1 VVITRG
7 HRDDPHLGQL
17 EEARWRL
24 ELELDEEEALEAA
37 RLLAVS
43 SGGWITTFKPPWF
56 DPMESPIRWEVQQWR
71 KDGEGNEVERAL
83 RPISVPEVLDVVPM
97 RFHSWVIDI
106 TAEALA
112 VLEEVGPEL
121 GEIESD
127 LDSGAAALA
136 EVSILRSELEAAR
149 ELKEA
154 LKRQRDRFYGDYY
167 IYEFSPE
174 TDLYW
179 RLDAAPDGAEC
190 LIARDVEDAD
200 DSGARALF
208 PPDEFTPWR
217 WTTPSEPES
226 GGEYL
231 TPADAL
237 TKVPKEFA
245 GWVATK
251 TYEVFQ
257 RTRHALHEL
266 SASSLLETQDFAQVV
281 RLGKHAQQLAAISQS
296 AVSAY
301 PGSPRVEEDDLVA
314 VTASPEGRAVLLL
327 TRSWNHIMDGHPEL
341 TDDLNIVMKTVED
354 PDHREPDVRTGRER
368 FFRRGGPEG
377 WVRVVVEIAGP
388 FDKIVTAFPQ
398 ANRPERWRRK

>member
-7 HRDDPHLGQL
+7 HRDDPNLGLL

-24 ELELDEEEALEAA
+24 EVELDEERALEAA

-43 SGGWITTFKPPWF
+43 FGGWVTVFKPPWF
-56 DPMESPIRWEVQQWR
+56 APMERPIRWEVQQWR

-83 RPISVPEVLDVVPM
+83 RSISMPEVLDVVPM
-97 RFHSWVIDI
+97 RFHSWVIEI
-106 TAEALA
+106 SSEALSA
-112 VLEEVGPEL
+112 LEEVGPEL
-121 GEIESD
+121 GETESD

-136 EVSILRSELEAAR
+136 EVSLLRSELEAAR

-154 LKRQRDRFYGDYY
+154 LKRRSDRFYGDVY
-167 IYEFSPE
+167 IYEFSSE
-174 TDLYW
+174 ADLYW
-179 RLDAAPDGAEC
+179 RLGAAPDSSEC
-190 LIARDVEDAD
+190 LIVRDVEKANDN
-200 DSGARALF
+200 GARALF

-217 WTTPSEPES
+217 WTTLVDPEE

-231 TPADAL
+231 LPSDAL
-237 TKVPKEFA
+237 TKAPKEFA

-251 TYEVFQ
+251 TYEALQ

-266 SASSLLETQDFAQVV
+266 SFGSLVEMQDFAQMV
-281 RLGKHAQQLAAISQS
+281 RLGKHAQQLAAISQP

-301 PGSPRVEEDDLVA
+301 PGSPQVDEDDLVA
-314 VTASPEGRAVLLL
+314 AAASPEGRAILLL
-327 TRSWNHIMDGHPEL
+327 TRSWNHIKMGHPEL
-341 TDDLNIVMKTVED
+341 EDELNIVMETVTD
-354 PDHREPDVRTGRER
+354 PDHREPDVRAGRER

-377 WVRVVVEIAGP
+377 WIRVVIEIAGP

-398 ANRPERWRRK
+398 SNRPERWRRK